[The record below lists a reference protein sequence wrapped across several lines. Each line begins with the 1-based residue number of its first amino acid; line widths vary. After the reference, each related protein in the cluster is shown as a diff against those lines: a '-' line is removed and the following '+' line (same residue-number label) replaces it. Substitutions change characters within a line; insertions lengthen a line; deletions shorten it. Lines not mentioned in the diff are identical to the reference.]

1 MSHLVNQGQ
10 EALSRVEKEL
20 NRSKPNLNQ
29 AWNQLNDVK
38 VLLTKLPSLQY
49 KTQLSSVSKEE
60 FLLARSTFE
69 VACFL
74 SIVDKDMESFE
85 RHFMQ
90 LKPLYLDV
98 SNFLSPSSNE
108 SLLIGLNLMRL
119 LSQNRIAEFHS
130 ELELL
135 QKRIKED
142 PYVTFAIRLEQC
154 LTEGSYAKLL
164 SLSQSSPNK
173 YFQYFTQVLAH
184 TVRKDIADCLET
196 AYRYLS
202 SDDAMKMLSFGSLDE
217 FKKFIE
223 ERGWSIEKQQLVF
236 KTIEEHENTLDVLN
250 SNELLSLIEQNISYA
265 KELERIV

>member
-1 MSHLVNQGQ
+1 MTHLVNQGN
-10 EALSRVEKEL
+10 ETLSSVEKEL
-20 NRSKPNLNQ
+20 KRSKPNLTQ
-29 AWNQLNDVK
+29 AWKQLNDLK
-38 VLLTKLPSLQY
+38 VLLTKLPSLQHTKEY
-49 KTQLSSVSKEE
+49 SSVSKEE

-74 SIVDKDMESFE
+74 SILEKDMESFE

-90 LKPLYLDV
+90 LKPLYLDL
-98 SNFLSPSSNE
+98 SNFLSRSSNE
-108 SLLIGLNLMRL
+108 SLLVGLNFMRL

-135 QKRIKED
+135 QKPIKED

-164 SLSQSSPNK
+164 SLSKSSPND
-173 YFQYFTQVLAH
+173 YFQYFTQILAH

-202 SDDAMKMLSFGSLDE
+202 CDDAMEMLSFGSPDE

-223 ERGWSIEKQQLVF
+223 DRAWNIENQQLVF
-236 KTIEEHENTLDVLN
+236 QTTEENENPMDVLN
-250 SNELLSLIEQNISYA
+250 HNELLSLIEQNISYA